1 MPYEAYNL
9 RRYFFMNFEFSDEQQ
24 AIQKLVREFAEKEI
38 APTVQ
43 ERDEKAEFSRE
54 IFDKIGELGLC
65 GIFFP
70 EEYGGSDGSY
80 LSYILANEEL
90 SKVDDAVAAGYAS
103 SISLCAW
110 PIWKFGTE
118 EQKKKYLTPLAEGTK
133 LGAFGLTEPNA
144 GSDAARQQSTAVRKG
159 DHYILNGS
167 KIFITNG
174 GEADIY
180 VVFAMTDKTKGTKGI
195 SAFILEKG
203 MEGFSFGKEEQKMGI
218 HASKTRELIFQD
230 VKVPVEN
237 LLGEEGK
244 GFKIA
249 MQGLDGG
256 RIGVAAQG
264 LGIAGAALEAAIKYS
279 KEREQFGKPVCKFQS
294 ISFMLADMATKLD
307 AARLL
312 VYRAAALKEQGK
324 PCTKESCMAKLYA
337 TDAAMS
343 IATDAVQILGGYGYI
358 REYPV
363 ERLMRDAKITQI
375 YEGTNQIQR
384 LIISGQLLQ

>member
-1 MPYEAYNL
+1 
-9 RRYFFMNFEFSDEQQ
+9 MNFEFSDEQQ

-54 IFDKIGELGLC
+54 FFDKIGELGLC

-80 LSYILANEEL
+80 VSYILANEEL

>member
-1 MPYEAYNL
+1 
-9 RRYFFMNFEFSDEQQ
+9 MNFEFSDEQQ

-80 LSYILANEEL
+80 VSYILANEEL

-203 MEGFSFGKEEQKMGI
+203 MEGFTFGKEEQKMGI

-294 ISFMLADMATKLD
+294 MSFMLADMATKLD